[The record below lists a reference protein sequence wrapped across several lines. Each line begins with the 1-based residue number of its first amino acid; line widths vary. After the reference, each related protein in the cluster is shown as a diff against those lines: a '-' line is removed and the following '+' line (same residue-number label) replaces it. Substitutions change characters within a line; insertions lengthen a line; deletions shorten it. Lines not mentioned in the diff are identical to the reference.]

1 MTIETELKEILLK
14 RMSQEYEDFLSGLYA
29 SSPAEIIQASYEKV
43 FKEDIL
49 SVVECGVLDAECVKA
64 LLKEKYPLDG
74 CYQRWLDEDVT
85 YMEDLRYCMEDYA
98 RSTMRGK
105 HYGFESRDTRNHER

>member
-1 MTIETELKEILLK
+1 MIPE
-14 RMSQEYEDFLSGLYA
+14 RA

-49 SVVECGVLDAECVKA
+49 AVVECGVLDTECVKA

-74 CYQRWLDEDVT
+74 CYQRWLEEDVT
-85 YMEDLRYCMEDYA
+85 YMEELRYCIEDYA
-98 RSTMRGK
+98 KSTMRGK
-105 HYGFESRDTRNHER
+105 HQSLEGRESGSYER